1 MKPSEIIKKPV
12 VTEKINKQTE
22 KFNRYCFVVDKRA
35 NKLEIKKAVEEFY
48 SVRVENV
55 NTCVVPAKAKSRMT
69 KAGILRKIELLPGS
83 FRIRRDDLDSIVAGE
98 ACGGDNV

>member
-48 SVRVENV
+48 SVRVEEI

-69 KAGILRKIELLPGS
+69 KVGIFHGRKPGYKKATVTVAEGET
-83 FRIRRDDLDSIVAGE
+83 IDLYAF
-98 ACGGDNV
+98 

>member
-48 SVRVENV
+48 SVRVEEI
-55 NTCVVPAKAKSRMT
+55 NTCVVPAKAKSRMI
-69 KAGILRKIELLPGS
+69 KAGIFHGRKPGYKKATVTVAEGET
-83 FRIRRDDLDSIVAGE
+83 IDLYAF
-98 ACGGDNV
+98 

>member
-48 SVRVENV
+48 SVRVEEI

-69 KAGILRKIELLPGS
+69 KAGIFHGRKPGYKKATVTVAEGET
-83 FRIRRDDLDSIVAGE
+83 IDLYAF
-98 ACGGDNV
+98 

>member
-12 VTEKINKQTE
+12 VTEKINKQTD

-69 KAGILRKIELLPGS
+69 KAGIFHGRKPGYKKAT
-83 FRIRRDDLDSIVAGE
+83 ITVAEGEKIDLYAF
-98 ACGGDNV
+98 

>member
-1 MKPSEIIKKPV
+1 MNPTEILKRPI

-22 KFNRYCFVVDKRA
+22 KFNRYCFAVDKRA

-48 SVRVENV
+48 NVRVDDV

-69 KAGILRKIELLPGS
+69 KSGVYSGRKPGYKKAT
-83 FRIRRDDLDSIVAGE
+83 VTVAAGE
-98 ACGGDNV
+98 TIDLYAF